1 MRKVMAFLLCATA
14 VVQAPAADVG
24 NRLTWLDDACNPYYV
39 GLEAPKLVTPQWV
52 GQEGVE
58 VVLVLAIDD
67 MRSTAPYEKCLRPII
82 ERLKKIDGRGAVSI
96 MTNQVDLTDPQ
107 LAKWLAEE
115 VNIEAHTATHPCP
128 CLQGGDFAKAKQT
141 YDDAIDLLFRIPN
154 HRVTGFRMP
163 CCDSMNS
170 VGPRFFS
177 EMFNKTTPLGHFLR
191 VDSSVFLHFT
201 ADDPVLPRSLTT
213 DEEGRPRF
221 TKYIPRDRNFVNYIE
236 NYPYPYVIDHLCW
249 EMPSP
254 IPDDWLGIN
263 LQGNHNPDTVRDM
276 KAAIDAAAIKQG
288 TFTLT
293 FHPDRWIRNDQVI
306 ELIDHATSRY
316 GKKVTVL
323 NFYEVHERL
332 TKNLLGGQP
341 LRADDGSDNGVRV
354 LDLNNDGYMD
364 VVIGNDQ
371 VRQARLW
378 SPDTRSWKV
387 GDFPVQIAGTD
398 AQGKRAL
405 TGVRFGVLQANGNAS
420 ILVRNGQQ
428 SGLWHFDGRGW
439 TAVAGGLKGLELD
452 GPVLTA
458 DSGTDR
464 GVRFRDLDLDGVC
477 ELIVGNPRQ
486 NGVFQWSGER
496 SQWTKLPFALPP
508 KTAIV
513 DQAGRD
519 AGLRLVDI
527 DEDGHAD
534 VVFSDAQRYSL
545 HRFTSLAAG
554 WSRKI
559 HDTERSQGN
568 AIPMIVRADGTNNGA
583 WFQYRHM
590 YLQNEDTGKQLPNH
604 IDFRSYTQLLVS
616 DIESP
621 ARSPQSS
628 LRSRGAAE
636 RAAAGCQPGPAAGT
650 AQAGG

>member
-1 MRKVMAFLLCATA
+1 MRKLLAVLLLWAATGP
-14 VVQAPAADVG
+14 QTPAADVG
-24 NRLTWLDDACNPYYV
+24 NRLAWLDDACNPYYV
-39 GLEAPKLVTPQWV
+39 GLEVPKLVTPQWV

-82 ERLKKIDGRGAVSI
+82 ERLQKIDGRGSVSI
-96 MTNQVDLTDPQ
+96 MTSQVDLTDPQ

-141 YDDAIDLLFRIPN
+141 YDDAIDLLCRIPN

-170 VGPRFFS
+170 VGPRFFT
-177 EMFNKTTPLGHFLR
+177 EMFGKTTPFGHFLR
-191 VDSSVFLHFT
+191 VDSSVFLHYT
-201 ADDPVLPRSLTT
+201 ADDPALPRSLTT

-263 LQGNHNPDTVRDM
+263 LQGNHNPATVRDM

-306 ELIDHATSRY
+306 ELIDHATGRY
-316 GKKVTVL
+316 GKKVTFL

-371 VRQARLW
+371 VRQTRLW
-378 SPDTRSWKV
+378 SPPTRSWTV
-387 GDFPVQIAGTD
+387 GDFPVPIVSSD
-398 AQGKRAL
+398 AQGKRTL

-439 TAVAGGLKGLELD
+439 TAVADGLKGLELD
-452 GPVLTA
+452 GLVLTA

-464 GVRFRDLDLDGVC
+464 GVRFRDLDLDGAC

-486 NGVFQWSGER
+486 NGVFQWSPDR

-513 DQAGRD
+513 SPTGGD

-527 DEDGHAD
+527 DEDGHPD

-545 HRFTSLAAG
+545 HLFTSLSAG

-559 HDTERSQGN
+559 HEADRTQGN

-604 IDFRSYTQLLVS
+604 IDFRSYSQLLVS
-616 DIESP
+616 DVAPP
-621 ARSPQSS
+621 A
-628 LRSRGAAE
+628 RGAAE
-636 RAAAGCQPGPAAGT
+636 
-650 AQAGG
+650 

>member
-288 TFTLT
+288 AFTLT